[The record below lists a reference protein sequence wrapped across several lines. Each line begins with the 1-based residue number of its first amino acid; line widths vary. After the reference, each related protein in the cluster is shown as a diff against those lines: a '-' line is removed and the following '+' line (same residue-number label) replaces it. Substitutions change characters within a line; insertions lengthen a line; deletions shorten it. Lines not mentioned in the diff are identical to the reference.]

1 MKSLARLLVGVA
13 TVFSFYSPAH
23 AADLATKPALTL
35 AVAKQIA
42 AAAESEAVKNKW
54 NVVIAIVDDGGHLL
68 YFQRLDGAPMGSIDV
83 ALGKAQTAVKFQR
96 PTKALED
103 TVTGGRMVLLAVPG
117 VTPVQGGVPILH
129 GGTIIGAVGVS
140 GATSQQD
147 EQIAT
152 AGINAL
158 PTILGK

>member
-1 MKSLARLLVGVA
+1 MNLSTRLFAAFALVIL
-13 TVFSFYSPAH
+13 FSRYAP
-23 AADLATKPALTL
+23 AADLATKQALTL
-35 AVAKQIA
+35 AVVKQIA
-42 AAAESEAVKNKW
+42 AAAESEAVKNNWK
-54 NVVIAIVDDGGHLL
+54 VVIAIVDDGAQLVYL
-68 YFQRLDGAPMGSIDV
+68 QRLDGAPMGSLDV

-103 TVTGGRMVLLAVPG
+103 VVTGGRTVLLAVPG
-117 VTPVQGGVPILH
+117 VTPVQGGVPIVH
-129 GGTIIGAVGVS
+129 EGAIIGAVGVS